1 LVEFVLPTVANINVQ
16 PNQQIRFKSLQTGN
30 LFNAQVQSLT
40 TEADAQTGRLQ
51 IRAKVLSNA
60 TELRPNLMVN
70 VISR

>member
-1 LVEFVLPTVANINVQ
+1 MYNPIS
-16 PNQQIRFKSLQTGN
+16 RFGLNRYKQAI

-40 TEADAQTGRLQ
+40 TEADTQTGRLQ

-70 VISR
+70 V